1 MPFSLIHLRNLTAL
15 AEAGARIAAPIP
27 AWYTQPTT
35 IDDMIDFLVIRL
47 LDGLED
53 DLAPLQ
59 RWTGPIK

>member
-1 MPFSLIHLRNLTAL
+1 
-15 AEAGARIAAPIP
+15 
-27 AWYTQPTT
+27 
-35 IDDMIDFLVIRL
+35 MIDFLVIRL